1 MFANIIK
8 YGLAC
13 KSCKNIRPNGLAVV
27 ESEYDFGKFSRE
39 ELINEMNSFKHISCE
54 NCKTVGFWL
63 VFKIYAGEDDVFKQL
78 KLHIFKNN
86 GKITGGIL
94 QDDFSPSQISVAFKN
109 IRDKI
114 EENFSSF
121 FPSYSVNG
129 EGFILIDFLE
139 NEPYS
144 RISIFD
150 MQNITISE
158 LIVLMDYL
166 QEYKT
171 QKDISYEL
179 AKNLELAMDDILLG
193 RKLKAIAHLKNEI
206 KKINIYL
213 VAKDPNQDLFFGVI
227 EDENDNSKKLQP
239 IPLKTIREIDMSRIP
254 MKKFDVSTYLKS
266 GVKE

>member
-1 MFANIIK
+1 MFINIIK
-8 YGLAC
+8 YDLAC
-13 KSCKNIRPNGLAVV
+13 KSCKNIRPNGMAVV
-27 ESEYDFGKFSRE
+27 ESELDFGEFSRE
-39 ELINEMNSFKHISCE
+39 ELINEMDNFKNIACE

-63 VFKIYAGEDDVFKQL
+63 VFKIYAGEDDVYKQL

-86 GKITGGIL
+86 GQITGGIL
-94 QDDFSPSQISVAFKN
+94 QDDFSPSQIGVAFKI

-114 EENFSSF
+114 EEDFSSF
-121 FPSYSVNG
+121 FPSYSTNG
-129 EGFILIDFLE
+129 EGFILVDFLD
-139 NEPYS
+139 NEPHS
-144 RISIFD
+144 RISVFD
-150 MQNITISE
+150 MQNITISD
-158 LIVLMDYL
+158 VTFLMDYL

-179 AKNLELAMDDILLG
+179 AKKLELAMDDILLG
-193 RKLKAIAHLKNEI
+193 RKLKAIAQLRNEN

-239 IPLKTIREIDMSRIP
+239 IPLKTIREIDTSRIP
-254 MKKFDVSTYLKS
+254 MKKFDVDTYLKS